1 MLTARGAEAPAS
13 LNSGA
18 MQWRAAQGNPHKKV
32 ASLAYKMQVTDRIK
46 IKEQTLDLRV
56 LYCGTM

>member
-1 MLTARGAEAPAS
+1 MKYGLILLILLIVRSE
-13 LNSGA
+13 L
-18 MQWRAAQGNPHKKV
+18 
-32 ASLAYKMQVTDRIK
+32 IK